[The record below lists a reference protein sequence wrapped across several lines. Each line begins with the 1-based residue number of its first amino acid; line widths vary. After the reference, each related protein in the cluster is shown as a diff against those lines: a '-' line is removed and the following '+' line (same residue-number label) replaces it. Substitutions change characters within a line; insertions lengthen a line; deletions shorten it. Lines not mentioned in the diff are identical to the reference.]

1 MTDRLLTA
9 REVAELLGLSPAS
22 VLRRWRAGELP
33 GYRLASNV
41 LRFSEGDIAAW
52 LEERRRGGRAERRAT
67 GSLDD
72 RPAGVVSLLRP
83 APDSGGTDHAS

>member
-41 LRFSEGDIAAW
+41 LRFSERDITAW
-52 LEERRRGGRAERRAT
+52 LEERRSGPSLPSSMPYGTLSRMSYSTDSREGNRER
-67 GSLDD
+67 
-72 RPAGVVSLLRP
+72 
-83 APDSGGTDHAS
+83 